1 MSIFQRTRR
10 PEHICFG
17 GRQRADEQ
25 CSPLR
30 RERGRGFFAP
40 LRMTNRSPVPPT
52 CPVPVSHPAR
62 QPHTAGAGG
71 DGGQAML
78 VPTRE
83 DAIPLTSYLLP
94 LTCPCPL
101 SERPGRRGR
110 RPLQAS
116 LVTYQFSILNSQLSP
131 VNCHLSLVGAFGASR
146 APSPT
151 SVTCH
156 LSILKSQLSILNSQ
170 FSTLTCQLSPVTC
183 HLSLVTC
190 QL

>member
-78 VPTRE
+78 VPTSK
-83 DAIPLTSYLLP
+83 DAIPLTSYLLPLTSYLLP

-101 SERPGRRGR
+101 SERPGRRGH
-110 RPLQAS
+110 RP
-116 LVTYQFSILNSQLSP
+116 YNCHLSP
-131 VNCHLSLVGAFGASR
+131 VN
-146 APSPT
+146 
-151 SVTCH
+151 
-156 LSILKSQLSILNSQ
+156 SQLSILNSH
-170 FSTLTCQLSPVTC
+170 LSIVTC
-183 HLSLVTC
+183 HLSPVNCSLSLPPGRGHGS
-190 QL
+190 QRLQGW

>member
-1 MSIFQRTRR
+1 MSIIQRTRR

-40 LRMTNRSPVPPT
+40 LRMTNRSPIPPT

-78 VPTRE
+78 VPTSE
-83 DAIPLTSYLLP
+83 DAIPLTSYLP
-94 LTCPCPL
+94 
-101 SERPGRRGR
+101 
-110 RPLQAS
+110 
-116 LVTYQFSILNSQLSP
+116 
-131 VNCHLSLVGAFGASR
+131 LSLVGASGASR
-146 APSPT
+146 APPPT

-156 LSILKSQLSILNSQ
+156 LSILNSQFSTLNSQFSILNSQ
-170 FSTLTCQLSPVTC
+170 FSTLNSQLSTLNSQLSTLNSQFSILNSHLSIVTCHLSPVTC
-183 HLSLVTC
+183 